1 MNLFWRF
8 YNWAKKKYI
17 KQHYKGN
24 QPKIIY
30 DKSLHGY
37 MHPYFF
43 EYDEFFDAE
52 LLAEKLCN
60 EYLCYEFQIG
70 GEYDCRNE
78 FHRVIEDA
86 YNYGSQFTIPPEC
99 ESDYSQQEL
108 NLLRKLAWQGEMD
121 RQKWWVENDMPCITM
136 TEENESEE
144 DEVINPIN
152 YNNSNAEDYS
162 WESF

>member
-1 MNLFWRF
+1 MSLFLRF
-8 YNWAKKKYI
+8 YNWVKKKYI
-17 KQHYKGN
+17 KLYYKDKL
-24 QPKIIY
+24 PEITY
-30 DKSLHGY
+30 DESLHGF

-43 EYDEFFDAE
+43 DHDEFFDVE

-108 NLLRKLAWQGEMD
+108 ALLRKLAWQGEID
-121 RQKWWVENDMPCITM
+121 RQKYKIEHDLPCITM
-136 TEENESEE
+136 TTEEDSEE
-144 DEVINPIN
+144 DEISSPVDYCND
-152 YNNSNAEDYS
+152 NAEDYS
-162 WESF
+162 WKDF